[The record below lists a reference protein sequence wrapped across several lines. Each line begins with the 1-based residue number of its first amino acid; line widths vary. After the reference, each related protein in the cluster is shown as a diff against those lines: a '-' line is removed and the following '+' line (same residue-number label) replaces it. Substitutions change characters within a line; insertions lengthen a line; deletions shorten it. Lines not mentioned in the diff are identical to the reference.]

1 MSRFSITSAPT
12 YNLRLLNHW
21 DNPNGTVERG
31 FAGHS
36 IFWPQVNDD
45 ILLQY
50 ACADARNVKLLNDS
64 TLYHYSLDSGSF
76 SEEYTFP
83 EIQDINTG
91 AGQSGTLKVFEGIR
105 SAYINENTGKLYFA
119 YDKYKKFNKPEG
131 MAVEIVVYDLEA
143 AAVEL
148 GPSAVQRYSE
158 QHRALCA

>member
-1 MSRFSITSAPT
+1 MKRTFKRCVSIILSAVILTLAASAVVSAQTASVELTFSGSVS
-12 YNLRLLNHW
+12 YY
-21 DNPNGTVERG
+21 GER
-31 FAGHS
+31 
-36 IFWPQVNDD
+36 D

-91 AGQSGTLKVFEGIR
+91 AGQSGSLKVFNGIR

-131 MAVEIVVYDLEA
+131 MAVEIVIPRGGCGRRHRDR
-143 AAVEL
+143 AV
-148 GPSAVQRYSE
+148 
-158 QHRALCA
+158 